1 MFAIPGHIFQS
12 RETGLTRYS
21 IPGLNIPR
29 YVVWKS
35 WYVYMKSTFK
45 DHNLIDLNVTLM
57 LYNECNSDKSVNN
70 ERE

>member
-1 MFAIPGHIFQS
+1 
-12 RETGLTRYS
+12 
-21 IPGLNIPR
+21 
-29 YVVWKS
+29 
-35 WYVYMKSTFK
+35 MKSTFK